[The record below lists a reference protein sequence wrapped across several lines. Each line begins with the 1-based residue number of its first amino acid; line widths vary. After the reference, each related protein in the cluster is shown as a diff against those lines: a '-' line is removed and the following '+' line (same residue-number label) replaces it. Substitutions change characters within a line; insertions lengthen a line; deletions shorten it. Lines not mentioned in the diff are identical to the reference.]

1 MIKEENSIR
10 LVEVLD
16 LYNPKKLS
24 IKDLLLSNNYK
35 IESFKYNTSV
45 LTLSNIDLDNK
56 NLIVRTKKYDY
67 LLRNKNIFNLDKNQ
81 IIKNSNKDL
90 KDNVI
95 EATYIYLEDSQ
106 SLSEFDSIFS
116 KFTDKKFDFEMSNY
130 ESLLSDLLIDEI
142 GSDIFYSIDNEVSM
156 YKLAIENLNLLKYN
170 YNLKDKQKYMICIL
184 NLMIENKDNIDLE
197 HYERAEKI
205 ITKLEKFKK

>member
-106 SLSEFDSIFS
+106 SL
-116 KFTDKKFDFEMSNY
+116 
-130 ESLLSDLLIDEI
+130 
-142 GSDIFYSIDNEVSM
+142 
-156 YKLAIENLNLLKYN
+156 
-170 YNLKDKQKYMICIL
+170 
-184 NLMIENKDNIDLE
+184 
-197 HYERAEKI
+197 
-205 ITKLEKFKK
+205 

>member
-1 MIKEENSIR
+1 
-10 LVEVLD
+10 
-16 LYNPKKLS
+16 
-24 IKDLLLSNNYK
+24 
-35 IESFKYNTSV
+35 
-45 LTLSNIDLDNK
+45 
-56 NLIVRTKKYDY
+56 
-67 LLRNKNIFNLDKNQ
+67 
-81 IIKNSNKDL
+81 
-90 KDNVI
+90 
-95 EATYIYLEDSQ
+95 
-106 SLSEFDSIFS
+106 
-116 KFTDKKFDFEMSNY
+116 MSNY